1 MGVIPFQK
9 PNKVVMHKATDFHG
23 LFEFSPLEKGY
34 GVTIGNA
41 MRRILLSSL
50 EGYAITSVKIQGVD
64 HEFSTIKGVTEDVVE
79 MVLNLK
85 QVRFKSNSSTE
96 EQEKIFISVKGK
108 DQFLAGD
115 IGRYTN
121 AFNILNPELVICNME
136 PTVNMELEITVGKG
150 RGYVPAEEN
159 KVKEEEKEENKEEKE
174 EQFTR
179 KEYNYSSFSRSF
191 TLPEEVNKEKIEA
204 KYEDGVL
211 KLMLPK
217 REEAKRLAAGKHI
230 AVK

>member
-23 LFEFSPLEKGY
+23 VFEFSPLEKGY

-85 QVRFKSNSSTE
+85 QVRFKANSSTE
-96 EQEKIFISVKGK
+96 
-108 DQFLAGD
+108 
-115 IGRYTN
+115 IGR
-121 AFNILNPELVICNME
+121 AHV
-136 PTVNMELEITVGKG
+136 
-150 RGYVPAEEN
+150 
-159 KVKEEEKEENKEEKE
+159 
-174 EQFTR
+174 
-179 KEYNYSSFSRSF
+179 
-191 TLPEEVNKEKIEA
+191 
-204 KYEDGVL
+204 
-211 KLMLPK
+211 
-217 REEAKRLAAGKHI
+217 
-230 AVK
+230 